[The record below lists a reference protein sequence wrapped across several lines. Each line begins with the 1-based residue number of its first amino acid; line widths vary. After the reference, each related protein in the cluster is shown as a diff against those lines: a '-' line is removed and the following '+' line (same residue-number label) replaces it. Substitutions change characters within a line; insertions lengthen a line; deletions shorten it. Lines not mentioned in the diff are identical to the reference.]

1 MTEDNALC
9 EPSMH
14 ALHSLIIS
22 DSDESKEEP
31 GSSSCEDEAE
41 NNAIPPSLL
50 SYFET
55 SKSRAAVCEKL
66 ILEDLEDSTAFHHGD
81 GLIELTAELN
91 KEDRTVNELITPET
105 KSEEDITDDEE
116 IKSENEAE
124 RQQHSSEDVRKEEQ
138 RRQREL
144 DFQAE
149 LWKIMEEEKL
159 HQVNLELIKREA
171 QEKLEQ
177 ELLLQKD
184 FIRKLQKRLERDR
197 GMIEVE
203 RKRKKEEERNRM
215 EKEDCRK
222 RETEEKRK
230 RQDDRK
236 RTEEEKSIKYI
247 DIGLKDKDK
256 TRLKEKEKRKNEAD
270 ENRKT
275 KNGKDTRE
283 EERKK
288 KEEEEEKRK
297 TKKEKDTR
305 DEMRK
310 EEGHV
315 NRKSDKETDKREEEM
330 RKKEEA
336 DEKRKSEKEK
346 YKKEKGMRKKEEGD
360 EKRKSEKEKDTRE
373 EMRKEEEADEKRKSE
388 KEKDKKEEKQRKEEE
403 EEKKRKTKKERDK
416 KEEKIKKKEEG
427 DEKRNSEKEKDKRE
441 EEIRKEEVGDENR
454 KSRKEKDKREEEMKK
469 EREEDEN
476 RKSEQEKYK
485 KEEEMEKKE
494 EEIKMACKQFREE
507 EMTRQV
513 EEERH
518 EDKGMKNERT
528 SAVKKRRN
536 EERIKS
542 KNELGMM
549 EEMEGEEPITNR
561 STWVRTKEEEVEK
574 NEEGQEQKPE
584 GEREERETGQL
595 DRRKLDK
602 DLIKIQDGSENVWTS
617 EENNNEDKVKQNT
630 VEDPHVRRG
639 AEEQEHTHAQEEE
652 ITLRQETEDH
662 GGNAKVPEHKAEI
675 RHHMEETKEDEDGD
689 TKLKEETG
697 GREGKKDSEDEQM
710 FISQKENNDK
720 KSLSSQNEQKG
731 RDPLSPLGPGLSP
744 SEASVRQ
751 ACSESAQDPLS
762 HRNISLPVSLPEH
775 TEQKRLSWI
784 RDCIGWSQLSLHNT
798 RRQNGSVLSGRRRR
812 RACGASRPPPLCPHT
827 LLRLSGC
834 TALQE
839 VTTVTLEDLPC
850 CGLSTLAQCPQL
862 RSLSLRR
869 CGLKSL
875 EGVGQLRELCYIDLQ
890 ENEISLV
897 DCEHMTGLRVLRL
910 ARNKLTTIHG
920 LSGADNLNI
929 LDLSHNS
936 ITRIAGLE
944 SVTRLQRLSV
954 AHNQLISTKGLRD
967 VYTLLHLD
975 LSHNHLTRVE
985 GLENSALLHTLD
997 LRSNSLSEPP
1007 GLNNQVLLREVRL
1020 DDNSISSVEGLAAC
1034 WLPLMQTLSVSQNRI
1049 TQLPSMT
1056 DFVSL
1061 ENMDLR
1067 FNCLSELQNVCESLT
1082 GCHFL
1087 REVHL
1092 LGNPLEQDRGWRP
1105 TLQKALPGLRAID
1118 SQQTDSFP
1126 SALAGQRLN
1135 AVPGCFLTLCQAQL
1149 QQTQDLQQRHSEEL
1163 SRASSPL
1170 DAVKSFSRH
1179 FAEAQKLAED
1189 QRFAHEYGD
1198 TTVSENTA
1206 AVQTIAE
1213 KASNVDLQTAE
1224 GCIYWP
1230 EMDTA
1235 SKGTAVVQRKNNI
1248 RSNSGSFEE
1257 KPAEEINGERTS
1269 LNLDKVILSGFHDL
1283 GHKKSAAA
1291 VSIQRRW
1298 RKYRQKCGNVDASIV
1313 ESEWKTKGDGEEP
1326 ESGSPFSNR
1335 SAAGRD
1341 HAATVIQAFWR
1352 GFALRRRLACAL
1364 AAVTW
1369 PDAGEEDAFEEVDVE
1384 EFVFDEPELEKYWT
1398 VTFSED
1404 SPPRHCPKSQQPLSP
1419 KPPVSVDDP
1428 SQYFRSPPLVQSPRQ
1443 AWMAEQQVDS
1453 VGQRISLASSNRSR
1467 SPASSSRL
1475 SGLSE
1480 RSEKIL
1486 EEWGFTDS
1494 RTAQLMLKRAQRMK
1508 LTKKQQKNNSNP
1520 SLRLA
1525 VIENC
1530 TYERGPVEA
1539 RNRPAQCN
1547 RYSLKV
1553 GEAGLG
1559 LQQAERLE
1567 RMRREKAPHGQR
1579 TRTDQPDSVHFLP
1592 EMNSSI
1598 LQGGKVQLVAGGP
1611 DRPHATG
1618 LWANSCLADHP
1629 GKANMY
1635 SGRNSLGHEKKE
1647 VSSPKRAASAPSK
1660 KERISFRDNPV
1671 QLSGGWGGG
1680 KKRDRLH
1687 KHCSISQSKER
1698 GNGHKLRGM
1707 HKLSWKREPTWYEG
1721 GTNHISRDSDLLD
1734 TSGSPRAAAAA
1745 F

>member
-1 MTEDNALC
+1 M
-9 EPSMH
+9 
-14 ALHSLIIS
+14 
-22 DSDESKEEP
+22 
-31 GSSSCEDEAE
+31 
-41 NNAIPPSLL
+41 
-50 SYFET
+50 
-55 SKSRAAVCEKL
+55 
-66 ILEDLEDSTAFHHGD
+66 
-81 GLIELTAELN
+81 
-91 KEDRTVNELITPET
+91 
-105 KSEEDITDDEE
+105 
-116 IKSENEAE
+116 
-124 RQQHSSEDVRKEEQ
+124 
-138 RRQREL
+138 
-144 DFQAE
+144 
-149 LWKIMEEEKL
+149 
-159 HQVNLELIKREA
+159 
-171 QEKLEQ
+171 
-177 ELLLQKD
+177 
-184 FIRKLQKRLERDR
+184 
-197 GMIEVE
+197 
-203 RKRKKEEERNRM
+203 
-215 EKEDCRK
+215 
-222 RETEEKRK
+222 
-230 RQDDRK
+230 
-236 RTEEEKSIKYI
+236 
-247 DIGLKDKDK
+247 
-256 TRLKEKEKRKNEAD
+256 
-270 ENRKT
+270 
-275 KNGKDTRE
+275 RE
-283 EERKK
+283 EE
-288 KEEEEEKRK
+288 
-297 TKKEKDTR
+297 
-305 DEMRK
+305 
-310 EEGHV
+310 G
-315 NRKSDKETDKREEEM
+315 
-330 RKKEEA
+330 
-336 DEKRKSEKEK
+336 
-346 YKKEKGMRKKEEGD
+346 G
-360 EKRKSEKEKDTRE
+360 
-373 EMRKEEEADEKRKSE
+373 DEKRKSE
-388 KEKDKKEEKQRKEEE
+388 KEKDKKEEKHRKEEE
-403 EEKKRKTKKERDK
+403 EEKR
-416 KEEKIKKKEEG
+416 
-427 DEKRNSEKEKDKRE
+427 KDK
-441 EEIRKEEVGDENR
+441 
-454 KSRKEKDKREEEMKK
+454 KEKDKREEEMKK
-469 EREEDEN
+469 EEKRDER
-476 RKSEQEKYK
+476 RKSEKEKDKTEEEMK
-485 KEEEMEKKE
+485 KEEEEDEKRK
-494 EEIKMACKQFREE
+494 K
-507 EMTRQV
+507 
-513 EEERH
+513 ERH
-518 EDKGMKNERT
+518 EEKGMKNERT
-528 SAVKKRRN
+528 SAIKKRRN
-536 EERIKS
+536 EEIIKS
-542 KNELGMM
+542 KNELKMM

-561 STWVRTKEEEVEK
+561 RTWVRTKEEEVEK
-574 NEEGQEQKPE
+574 NEEGQEQKPDE
-584 GEREERETGQL
+584 EREERRTGQL

-617 EENNNEDKVKQNT
+617 EENNNEDKVKPKT
-630 VEDPHVRRG
+630 LEDPHVRRG
-639 AEEQEHTHAQEEE
+639 AEEQEHTHAQKEE

-689 TKLKEETG
+689 TKSKEETG
-697 GREGKKDSEDEQM
+697 GREGKKDSEDE
-710 FISQKENNDK
+710 NNDK
-720 KSLSSQNEQKG
+720 KSLNSQNEQKG
-731 RDPLSPLGPGLSP
+731 KHPLSPLGPGPSP
-744 SEASVRQ
+744 DESSVRQ

-1067 FNCLSELQNVCESLT
+1067 FNCLSELQNVCESLM

-1118 SQQTDSFP
+1118 SQQTDSLP
-1126 SALAGQRLN
+1126 SALPGQQLN
-1135 AVPGCFLTLCQAQL
+1135 AVPGCFFTLCQAQL

-1163 SRASSPL
+1163 RASSPL

-1213 KASNVDLQTAE
+1213 KASNVDLQT

-1235 SKGTAVVQRKNNI
+1235 NKGTAVVQRKNNI

-1257 KPAEEINGERTS
+1257 KPAEEST
-1269 LNLDKVILSGFHDL
+1269 
-1283 GHKKSAAA
+1283 SAAA

-1298 RKYRQKCGNVDASIV
+1298 RKYRQKCGNVDASII

-1404 SPPRHCPKSQQPLSP
+1404 SPPRHCPKSQQPSSS

-1453 VGQRISLASSNRSR
+1453 VGQRISLASSNR
-1467 SPASSSRL
+1467 
-1475 SGLSE
+1475 
-1480 RSEKIL
+1480 
-1486 EEWGFTDS
+1486 GFTDS

-1508 LTKKQQKNNSNP
+1508 LTKKQQKKNSNP

-1530 TYERGPVEA
+1530 TYERGPDGHEA
-1539 RNRPAQCN
+1539 VVTLVSEEECQELTAELWSWISVNGPSA
-1547 RYSLKV
+1547 V
-1553 GEAGLG
+1553 GLG
-1559 LQQAERLE
+1559 LQQAERPE
-1567 RMRREKAPHGQR
+1567 RMRREKAPHGQH
-1579 TRTDQPDSVHFLP
+1579 TRTAQPDRHSDSVHFLP

-1598 LQGGKVQLVAGGP
+1598 LQGGKVQLVPFELRFLAGGAALLLQLRYAGGP

-1635 SGRNSLGHEKKE
+1635 TGRNSLGHEKKE
-1647 VSSPKRAASAPSK
+1647 ASSPKRASSAPSK

-1671 QLSGGWGGG
+1671 QLSSGWGGG

-1687 KHCSISQSKER
+1687 
-1698 GNGHKLRGM
+1698 
-1707 HKLSWKREPTWYEG
+1707 
-1721 GTNHISRDSDLLD
+1721 
-1734 TSGSPRAAAAA
+1734 
-1745 F
+1745 